1 MEEKMKISEAELEVL
16 QVLWDAEEPLK
27 IQDVCDRLENKK
39 WKYNTVGTL
48 LLRMAEKGAV
58 VSEKKNRII
67 YYRPVWEREAYQ
79 KEQTETLID
88 RLYHGSAKGTG
99 GVLVPR
105 GEHDQRGLGGHSE
118 NVRFVISEERRE

>member
-1 MEEKMKISEAELEVL
+1 MEEKMKISEAEREVL

-79 KEQTETLID
+79 KEQTKTLVD
-88 RLYHGSAKGTG
+88 RLYHGSAKELAVSLFQG
-99 GVLVPR
+99 GNMTKEDLEDIR
-105 GEHDQRGLGGHSE
+105 KMFDL
-118 NVRFVISEERRE
+118 

>member
-48 LLRMAEKGAV
+48 LLRMVEKGAV

-88 RLYHGSAKGTG
+88 RLYHGSAKELAVSLFQKGNMTKED
-99 GVLVPR
+99 LEDIR
-105 GEHDQRGLGGHSE
+105 KMFDL
-118 NVRFVISEERRE
+118 

>member
-1 MEEKMKISEAELEVL
+1 MEERMKISEAELEVL
-16 QVLWDAEEPLK
+16 QVLWEAEKPLK

-88 RLYHGSAKGTG
+88 RLYHGSAKELAVSLFQG
-99 GVLVPR
+99 GNMTKEDLDDIR
-105 GEHDQRGLGGHSE
+105 KMFDL
-118 NVRFVISEERRE
+118 

>member
-67 YYRPVWEREAYQ
+67 TTAQFGSGKPIRRNRRKRSLTDSITAPPKNWRCPCS
-79 KEQTETLID
+79 KEGI
-88 RLYHGSAKGTG
+88 
-99 GVLVPR
+99 
-105 GEHDQRGLGGHSE
+105 
-118 NVRFVISEERRE
+118 

>member
-16 QVLWDAEEPLK
+16 QVLWEAEEPLK

-67 YYRPVWEREAYQ
+67 YYRPA
-79 KEQTETLID
+79 KELAVSLFQ
-88 RLYHGSAKGTG
+88 GGNMAKED
-99 GVLVPR
+99 LEDIR
-105 GEHDQRGLGGHSE
+105 KMFDL
-118 NVRFVISEERRE
+118 

>member
-16 QVLWDAEEPLK
+16 QVLWEAEEPLK
-27 IQDVCDRLENKK
+27 IQDVCDRLENNK

-67 YYRPVWEREAYQ
+67 YYRPVWSG
-79 KEQTETLID
+79 KLIRKSRRKRSLTD
-88 RLYHGSAKGTG
+88 CITALQRNWRCPCSKGGT
-99 GVLVPR
+99 
-105 GEHDQRGLGGHSE
+105 
-118 NVRFVISEERRE
+118 